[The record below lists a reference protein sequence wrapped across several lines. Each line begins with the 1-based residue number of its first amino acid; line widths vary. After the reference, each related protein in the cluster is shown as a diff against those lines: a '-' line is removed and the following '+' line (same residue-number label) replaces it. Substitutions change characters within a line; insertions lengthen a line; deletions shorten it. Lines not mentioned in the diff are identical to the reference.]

1 MKNIKIEAA
10 ENGAMR
16 TVETGRCGVM
26 NGAAE
31 NSEHGA
37 QGMAEGAS
45 GMAEGASGMADGASG
60 ITGGVQGITA
70 PAVILVKPQL
80 AENIGMAARAMKNC
94 GLKEM
99 RLVAPEQ
106 SPVSET
112 ALRAS
117 SNSEDILLNARVY
130 ATTRE
135 ALADLDTVY
144 AATARPRHQVKE
156 VFTAEY
162 AATHLPTGR
171 RTGFMFGCE
180 RTGLENEDISLAD
193 AIIEVPLNPE
203 HCSLNLAQAVLIIG
217 YEYYKTTI
225 APEGRRFITNGGE
238 VASKEKLFKFL
249 DALTGRIRQS
259 PRLKDEEHTRSLLI
273 NVSNIFTRA
282 NITEQELN
290 SLYGIV
296 NILSDGKKD
305 GK

>member
-1 MKNIKIEAA
+1 MENIK
-10 ENGAMR
+10 
-16 TVETGRCGVM
+16 TETE
-26 NGAAE
+26 E
-31 NSEHGA
+31 NSEHGV
-37 QGMAEGAS
+37 QGMEICAGGAMTDAGGAMTGVS
-45 GMAEGASGMADGASG
+45 DAMTDAGGMG
-60 ITGGVQGITA
+60 ITV

-162 AATHLPTGR
+162 AATHLPAGR

-259 PRLKDEEHTRSLLI
+259 PRLKGEEHTRSLLI

>member
-1 MKNIKIEAA
+1 MENIK
-10 ENGAMR
+10 
-16 TVETGRCGVM
+16 TETE
-26 NGAAE
+26 E
-31 NSEHGA
+31 NSEHGV

-45 GMAEGASGMADGASG
+45 GAMTDACGAMTDAGGM
-60 ITGGVQGITA
+60 GITA

-162 AATHLPTGR
+162 AATHLPAGR

-238 VASKEKLFKFL
+238 VASKESCLSFW
-249 DALTGRIRQS
+249 
-259 PRLKDEEHTRSLLI
+259 TR
-273 NVSNIFTRA
+273 
-282 NITEQELN
+282 
-290 SLYGIV
+290 
-296 NILSDGKKD
+296 
-305 GK
+305 

>member
-1 MKNIKIEAA
+1 M
-10 ENGAMR
+10 
-16 TVETGRCGVM
+16 
-26 NGAAE
+26 
-31 NSEHGA
+31 
-37 QGMAEGAS
+37 
-45 GMAEGASGMADGASG
+45 
-60 ITGGVQGITA
+60 GITA

-106 SPVSET
+106 SPGSET

-144 AATARPRHQVKE
+144 AVTARPRHQVKE

-162 AATHLPTGR
+162 AATHLPAGR

-259 PRLKDEEHTRSLLI
+259 PRLEDEEHTRSLLI

-296 NILSDGKKD
+296 NILSDGKKN

>member
-1 MKNIKIEAA
+1 MENIKTEM
-10 ENGAMR
+10 E
-16 TVETGRCGVM
+16 
-26 NGAAE
+26 E
-31 NSEHGA
+31 NSEHGV
-37 QGMAEGAS
+37 QGMEICAGGAMTDAGGAMTGVSGAMTDAS
-45 GMAEGASGMADGASG
+45 GM
-60 ITGGVQGITA
+60 GITA

-106 SPVSET
+106 NPVSET

-162 AATHLPTGR
+162 AATHLPAGR

-203 HCSLNLAQAVLIIG
+203 HCSLNLAQAVLITG

>member
-1 MKNIKIEAA
+1 MENIK
-10 ENGAMR
+10 
-16 TVETGRCGVM
+16 TETE
-26 NGAAE
+26 E
-31 NSEHGA
+31 NSEHGV
-37 QGMAEGAS
+37 QGMEICAGGAMTDAGGAMTGVS
-45 GMAEGASGMADGASG
+45 GAMTDAGGM
-60 ITGGVQGITA
+60 GITA

-117 SNSEDILLNARVY
+117 SNSEDILLNDRVY

-162 AATHLPTGR
+162 AATHLPAGR

-180 RTGLENEDISLAD
+180 RTGLENEDIS
-193 AIIEVPLNPE
+193 
-203 HCSLNLAQAVLIIG
+203 LAQAVLIIG

-296 NILSDGKKD
+296 NILSDGKKN